1 MCLYRG
7 EHDRSVGSG
16 HVPLGGT
23 KKRNFWINM
32 TGKQTQRILDWIMNF
47 SMSGEKV
54 WDQRDID
61 YFIKN
66 IKRNKWIDYAW
77 DIYNFIVHVNEEE
90 NLGISVCLTFPLYN
104 SQYPRKAP
112 NYYLKTKALSKSS
125 PPGISLA
132 KDHSHE
138 ILLNNEANILRDY
151 NIKYP
156 GNCCYFIQKYDDGVY
171 WRWIDIMPK

>member
-1 MCLYRG
+1 
-7 EHDRSVGSG
+7 
-16 HVPLGGT
+16 
-23 KKRNFWINM
+23 M
-32 TGKQTQRILDWIMNF
+32 TGKQTQRILGWIMNF

>member
-1 MCLYRG
+1 
-7 EHDRSVGSG
+7 
-16 HVPLGGT
+16 
-23 KKRNFWINM
+23 M

>member
-1 MCLYRG
+1 
-7 EHDRSVGSG
+7 
-16 HVPLGGT
+16 
-23 KKRNFWINM
+23 M
-32 TGKQTQRILDWIMNF
+32 TGNQTQRILDWIMNF

-156 GNCCYFIQKYDDGVY
+156 GNYCYFIQKYDDGVY

>member
-1 MCLYRG
+1 
-7 EHDRSVGSG
+7 
-16 HVPLGGT
+16 
-23 KKRNFWINM
+23 M
-32 TGKQTQRILDWIMNF
+32 TGNQTQRILDWIMNF

>member
-1 MCLYRG
+1 
-7 EHDRSVGSG
+7 
-16 HVPLGGT
+16 
-23 KKRNFWINM
+23 M

-90 NLGISVCLTFPLYN
+90 NLRISVCLTFPLYN